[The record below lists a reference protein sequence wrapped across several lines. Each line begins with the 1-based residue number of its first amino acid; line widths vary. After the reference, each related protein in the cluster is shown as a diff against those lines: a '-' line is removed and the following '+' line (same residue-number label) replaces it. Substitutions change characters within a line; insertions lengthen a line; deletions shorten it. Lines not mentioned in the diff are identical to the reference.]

1 MQVTGQLTSEGGVE
15 TAALRHANND
25 CTAYKHIY
33 IRICKYLYIYI
44 HTFIY
49 SFTHIFVGIY
59 IYIFIAESMAKK
71 LVHLFDRFFA
81 QQILQLGVHVH
92 IAIGARRS
100 QTEVRKSVAK
110 LPKA

>member
-44 HTFIY
+44 YIHLFIHLHTFLW
-49 SFTHIFVGIY
+49 VY

>member
-1 MQVTGQLTSEGGVE
+1 
-15 TAALRHANND
+15 
-25 CTAYKHIY
+25 
-33 IRICKYLYIYI
+33 
-44 HTFIY
+44 
-49 SFTHIFVGIY
+49 
-59 IYIFIAESMAKK
+59 MAKK